1 MPNTTKTH
9 CALLT
14 LALTFAPIALAAS
27 LYRYTNAEGNT
38 VVDYQVPAAYVG
50 KGYEILNKD
59 GMVIGVVPREL
70 TAEEKKVFNAQQEA
84 DAAARAEQQRLREWD
99 ESLLLRYSTVED
111 IEAARERALGD
122 LRIRLSILK
131 SNKRSLKQQVET
143 YQAQAADLERGG
155 REVDAARI
163 SAIEDLQ
170 SEIEVTDRAILD
182 REREIENVSVAYE
195 GDIQRFRM
203 LLEVVELRQNLLA
216 RQKAARDK
224 AEADPRR

>member
-1 MPNTTKTH
+1 
-9 CALLT
+9 
-14 LALTFAPIALAAS
+14 
-27 LYRYTNAEGNT
+27 
-38 VVDYQVPAAYVG
+38 
-50 KGYEILNKD
+50 
-59 GMVIGVVPREL
+59 
-70 TAEEKKVFNAQQEA
+70 
-84 DAAARAEQQRLREWD
+84 
-99 ESLLLRYSTVED
+99 
-111 IEAARERALGD
+111 
-122 LRIRLSILK
+122 
-131 SNKRSLKQQVET
+131 VET